1 MSLYHKLQKKQYRV
15 YENLKWDINESK
27 QYDEYINELSYEE
40 RTYPTFYDV
49 INIIPEVVK
58 EYKFSVQMEDEYIG
72 SILSRLHTFITGGIK
87 SDMQYSYVWDRL

>member
-1 MSLYHKLQKKQYRV
+1 M
-15 YENLKWDINESK
+15 
-27 QYDEYINELSYEE
+27 SYEE

-72 SILSRLHTFITGGIK
+72 SILSRLHHIYYRWNK
-87 SDMQYSYVWDRL
+87 KWYVYSYVWDNFKDIMKKRIYG